1 MAKKKTIDGQTTEN
15 TENLTDTKVNE
26 TEKVEAKT
34 TTKELKKTEVKKEE
48 KPKVKKRIRDFT
60 VKEKKK
66 AKGYCMD
73 TFYEF

>member
-15 TENLTDTKVNE
+15 LTDIKVNKK
-26 TEKVEAKT
+26 EKVE
-34 TTKELKKTEVKKEE
+34 TKATKKESKKVEE

-66 AKGYCMD
+66 GKRYCID

>member
-1 MAKKKTIDGQTTEN
+1 MAKKKTIDGQTTEK
-15 TENLTDTKVNE
+15 LTDTKVNK
-26 TEKVEAKT
+26 TEKVETKT
-34 TTKELKKTEVKKEE
+34 TKKESKKVE
-48 KPKVKKRIRDFT
+48 KKPKVKKRIRDFT